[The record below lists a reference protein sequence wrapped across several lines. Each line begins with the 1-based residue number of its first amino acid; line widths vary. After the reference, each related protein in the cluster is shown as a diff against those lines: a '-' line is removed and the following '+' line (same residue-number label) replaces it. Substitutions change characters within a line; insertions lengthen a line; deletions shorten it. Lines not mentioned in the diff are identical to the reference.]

1 MNLSDHNNSW
11 KTFLESEKCP
21 PVLGLAPL
29 SDAEADGIRT
39 LVHAQLPT
47 EPGQRFNRL
56 LSLLKHYPAV
66 MTVWLARV
74 AGQAYD
80 GNFGEN
86 FERLVGVKIQIPARS
101 EFVKTFRQCCFLVG
115 ITTLDPPQMGVFIH
129 MERLLF
135 QAGLPLC
142 HVEHFANS
150 MRWVERQFSLP
161 DPNLA
166 DAGQDL
172 RALMIQS
179 PNLTNV
185 PILRRALTGP
195 AGPLICEAALRV
207 ALDAEPLE
215 INPTIAQAVQGAF
228 EDVGHGMTERPRAP
242 FLRLAVDF
250 CSLEVV
256 CPKQPASLIGATG
269 LIWVVGGMPQRVGV
283 NDETVFPVA
292 SQGHFTVE
300 HRSGKVL
307 HSTRRHCRPCGQDG
321 SLLTRRR
328 FAYPRTR
335 PFWNIQPGR
344 VVTMFET
351 FCSAKAKASLSSAS
365 KTHSF

>member
-1 MNLSDHNNSW
+1 
-11 KTFLESEKCP
+11 
-21 PVLGLAPL
+21 
-29 SDAEADGIRT
+29 
-39 LVHAQLPT
+39 
-47 EPGQRFNRL
+47 
-56 LSLLKHYPAV
+56 

-80 GNFGEN
+80 GNFWEN
-86 FERLVGVKIQIPARS
+86 FERLVGVKIQITARS

-115 ITTLDPPQMGVFIH
+115 ITTLDPPKWEFSFIWKGFYF
-129 MERLLF
+129 RP
-135 QAGLPLC
+135 AAALPCGTLR
-142 HVEHFANS
+142 HS

-228 EDVGHGMTERPRAP
+228 EDVGQGMQSV
-242 FLRLAVDF
+242 L
-250 CSLEVV
+250 
-256 CPKQPASLIGATG
+256 
-269 LIWVVGGMPQRVGV
+269 
-283 NDETVFPVA
+283 
-292 SQGHFTVE
+292 
-300 HRSGKVL
+300 VL
-307 HSTRRHCRPCGQDG
+307 HS
-321 SLLTRRR
+321 
-328 FAYPRTR
+328 F
-335 PFWNIQPGR
+335 
-344 VVTMFET
+344 V
-351 FCSAKAKASLSSAS
+351 
-365 KTHSF
+365 